1 MNAEHDR
8 RPARGNGLRIG
19 LVLLTAT
26 ALGGGFWAL
35 FLLRLSYDDFPFPG
49 RDWVS
54 ALGPYNEH
62 LVRDYGATNLAL
74 GGLLLFA
81 AVLLERRLV
90 QGALVA
96 WLVYARLSHFVFH
109 LAQLHHFSLGYNLAQ
124 PGLLGIVVL
133 LPLAL

>member
-19 LVLLTAT
+19 LVLLAAT
-26 ALGGGFWAL
+26 ALRGGFWAL
-35 FLLRLSYDDFPFPG
+35 FLPRLSYGDFPFPG

-90 QGALVA
+90 QAALVA
-96 WLVYARLSHFVFH
+96 WLVYVVIALRLSPRAAPPF
-109 LAQLHHFSLGYNLAQ
+109 LAR
-124 PGLLGIVVL
+124 
-133 LPLAL
+133 